1 MATKDISDL
10 EVVEA
15 YIQFKV
21 SSNLY
26 GIHDQWP
33 YLILMAWTG
42 ECEKVCY
49 RALERAHRRGLIE
62 YGVSLR
68 SGWVTQKGMGLV
80 AEHIDKICQ
89 EELCKD

>member
-15 YIQFKV
+15 YVQFKI
-21 SSNLY
+21 SSSLY
-26 GIHDQWP
+26 GVHDRWP

-68 SGWVTQKGMGLV
+68 SGWVTQKGMDLIE
-80 AEHIDKICQ
+80 AHIDKICQ
-89 EELCKD
+89 ED